1 MRKWIF
7 GAGIPALL
15 IAVYVGY
22 WFYLESQLRVF
33 VEGWIEDQRAAGI
46 QVSHGTITTGGFP
59 FLVQADIPAPGITA
73 VTGQETVTWQGETLQ
88 ISFPPWDFLTYQFD
102 SPGEHLIAMI
112 GTNSYA
118 KWSVQAGT
126 ASGSWSIGSGGAADL
141 TLALDDVSVVDALEQ
156 TFTLGSMSSQASIA
170 AVDAPAD
177 ADRVTLL
184 LEVTDFGMPEALA
197 APYPPLIESLVTD
210 VRLVSPVM
218 PSSLPLMFLVMRDYD
233 GVITL
238 SETNLV
244 WGELRIATEGA
255 LRVDGAN
262 YLTGRFPTR
271 IAGYAETIDR
281 LEAAGMLDGLGAIGL
296 RTMAGAMA
304 QSQDGEPPTVTLDI
318 NLVDGAVKVQDVT
331 VMQMEPVP
339 VAGAQS

>member
-33 VEGWIEDQRAAGI
+33 VESWIEDQRAAGI

-73 VTGQETVTWQGETLQ
+73 ATGQETVTWQGETLQ

-112 GTNSYA
+112 GANSYA
-118 KWSVQAGT
+118 KWSVEAGT

-141 TLALDDVSVVDALEQ
+141 TLELGEIAVVDALNQ
-156 TFTLGSMSSQASIA
+156 AFTLGSMSAQAAIA
-170 AVDAPAD
+170 AKDAPAD
-177 ADRVTLL
+177 ADRVTILL
-184 LEVTDFGMPEALA
+184 KVADFGMPEALA
-197 APYPPLIESLVTD
+197 APYPPVIESFATD

-218 PSSLPLMFLVMRDYD
+218 PSSLPLMFLVLRDYD
-233 GVITL
+233 GVIRL
-238 SETNLV
+238 SDTTMV
-244 WGELRIATEGA
+244 WGELQIATEGD

-262 YLTGRFPTR
+262 YLTGRFPTH
-271 IAGYAETIDR
+271 IAGYQETIDR

-304 QSQDGEPPTVTLDI
+304 QSDAGGPPTVALDI
-318 NLVDGAVKVQDVT
+318 KLVDGAIKVQDIT